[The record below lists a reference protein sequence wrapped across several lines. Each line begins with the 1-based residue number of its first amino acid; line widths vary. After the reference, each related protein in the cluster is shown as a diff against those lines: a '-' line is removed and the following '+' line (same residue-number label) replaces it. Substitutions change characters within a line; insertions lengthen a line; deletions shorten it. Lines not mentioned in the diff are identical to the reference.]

1 MLVSFFKFIFFAT
14 STSLRLEWN
23 CLVILFSY
31 GVCLDVL
38 RLGLLETL
46 KDMLWL
52 RLVLFAEADSHEL
65 RWPTVMA
72 LVFSKKID
80 GVLAWP
86 LDLRWLMILYLG
98 SYYILDTRGI
108 ELLGNSSLL
117 LFLVTTLALFIFTGF
132 DSIFAGLSLYFGEFY
147 LVLATVVEGLI
158 SVFLIGPSLLSLSFA
173 WR

>member
-1 MLVSFFKFIFFAT
+1 
-14 STSLRLEWN
+14 
-23 CLVILFSY
+23 
-31 GVCLDVL
+31 
-38 RLGLLETL
+38 
-46 KDMLWL
+46 
-52 RLVLFAEADSHEL
+52 
-65 RWPTVMA
+65 MA
-72 LVFSKKID
+72 LVFSRKID

-98 SYYILDTRGI
+98 SYYILDTNGI

-132 DSIFAGLSLYFGEFY
+132 DSIFAGLSLCYGEFY
-147 LVLATVVEGLI
+147 LVLATILEGLI